1 MKKSNMTLGNLDS
14 FFQKIGQLT
23 KLQRLLIS
31 VGTAIVIIAVFGYL
45 QFLPKFDRMDE
56 LNGEIK
62 TSQQKLK
69 QVQKKAQRY
78 KALKKRY
85 DEAQAQ
91 FKIVSRAL
99 PEKEEIPSLLTG
111 ISQAG
116 KDSGLKFLLFEPQ
129 SEKVKDFYAEIP
141 IKMELSGGYHD
152 LGLFFDKLA
161 RLSRVVNVENFSI
174 TAESR
179 NPGGELKISCT
190 AVTYKF
196 IEQKKKPANKK

>member
-1 MKKSNMTLGNLDS
+1 MTLGNLDS

>member
-1 MKKSNMTLGNLDS
+1 MTLGNLDP

-45 QFLPKFDRMDE
+45 QFLPKLDRIDE
-56 LNGEIK
+56 LKGEIQ

-69 QVQKKAQRY
+69 KVQKKAQRY
-78 KALKKRY
+78 KALKKRF

-91 FKIVSRAL
+91 FKIASRAL

-161 RLSRVVNVENFSI
+161 RLSRVVNVEDFSI

-196 IEQKKKPANKK
+196 IEQKEKPANKK